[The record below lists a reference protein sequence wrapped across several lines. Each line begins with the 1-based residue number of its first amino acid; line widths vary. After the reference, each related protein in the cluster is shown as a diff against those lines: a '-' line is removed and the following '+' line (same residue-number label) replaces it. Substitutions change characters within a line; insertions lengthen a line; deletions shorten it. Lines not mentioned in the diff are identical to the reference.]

1 MRKNKKK
8 GFTLVE
14 LLAVIV
20 ILAIL
25 LAIAVPAVTKYITKS
40 RKDGMIATTQ
50 EFADAIR
57 NDATSEFYDFPIANN
72 DITIVSIDLIKLE
85 KGKRKSSF
93 NGRWLPRYSYVAVIN
108 TGTEDDPDYE
118 YFIAVRDSKR
128 YTITLSKAEDI
139 TRESIKRSSS
149 TDTTTN
155 ITSMCGSEDGEYMV
169 IDKIVGLEKYQPV
182 GGWNATVYSSE
193 GC

>member
-40 RKDGMIATTQ
+40 RKDGMIATAQ

-85 KGKRKSSF
+85 KGKKKS
-93 NGRWLPRYSYVAVIN
+93 
-108 TGTEDDPDYE
+108 
-118 YFIAVRDSKR
+118 
-128 YTITLSKAEDI
+128 
-139 TRESIKRSSS
+139 
-149 TDTTTN
+149 
-155 ITSMCGSEDGEYMV
+155 
-169 IDKIVGLEKYQPV
+169 
-182 GGWNATVYSSE
+182 
-193 GC
+193 